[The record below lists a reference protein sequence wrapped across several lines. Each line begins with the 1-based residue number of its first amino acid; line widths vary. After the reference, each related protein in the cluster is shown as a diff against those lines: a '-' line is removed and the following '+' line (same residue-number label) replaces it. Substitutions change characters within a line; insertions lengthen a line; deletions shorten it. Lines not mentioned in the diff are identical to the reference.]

1 MSTGAHRTPSPGP
14 CLVLGLL
21 VAGLA
26 SAATAAEPAPSQP
39 SAAPAG
45 PDWMLSVPKSREP
58 GRAQLVFAD
67 PEAGAPR
74 LSLSCDAGS
83 GMIVAAFDVGQKLA
97 SRQRNGVWIDAI
109 GRPEPW
115 AVSVSVASVTQTTT
129 LRGAARH
136 NAATS
141 GSSIAVEIA
150 TAAPVVAEWRKTG
163 ALRFRAALEE
173 RQEPP
178 APRAMVA
185 KFLRVCK

>member
-1 MSTGAHRTPSPGP
+1 MSFGAHRTPSPG
-14 CLVLGLL
+14 LAAVLGLL
-21 VAGLA
+21 LAGLV
-26 SAATAAEPAPSQP
+26 SAPTAAEPAPAP
-39 SAAPAG
+39 ASAAPAG

-58 GRAQLVFAD
+58 GRAQLVYAD
-67 PEAGAPR
+67 AEAGAPR

-83 GMIVAAFDVGQKLA
+83 GMIVAAFEVSQKLA

-115 AVSVSVASVTQTTT
+115 ALSVSVASMSQSTT

-136 NAATS
+136 NAATA

-150 TAAPVVAEWRKTG
+150 TAAPVIAEWRKTG
-163 ALRFRAALEE
+163 ALRFRAALED

-178 APRAMVA
+178 APRAMVT